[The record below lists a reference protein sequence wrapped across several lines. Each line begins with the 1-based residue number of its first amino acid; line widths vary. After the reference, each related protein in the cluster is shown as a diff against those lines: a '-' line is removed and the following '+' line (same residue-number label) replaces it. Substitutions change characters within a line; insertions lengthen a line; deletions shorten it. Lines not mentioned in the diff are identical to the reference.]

1 VTTAARHRSEEQRMS
16 MRTIAKCLPAI
27 AMGIA
32 LSGCMAPV
40 EEPVTISNSSDT
52 IVTPW
57 GAPSQNSRPA
67 PATAMPASAPEN
79 DNLVM
84 MDDPNR
90 KALDDIRQK
99 QVHEARI
106 ALGILDR
113 MAQRCQTGD
122 AAACTTLQ
130 TNWSTLSQQ
139 LHKTLSMLSGDAMQ
153 MPTNI
158 PTDDPAMPAM
168 DSNTQM
174 APAAAPAPTT
184 TPAAP
189 MANQPSLAPTMQDPA
204 SGDVPT
210 MEKTIPMTE
219 PGADG

>member
-1 VTTAARHRSEEQRMS
+1 MS
-16 MRTIAKCLPAI
+16 MRKIAKCLPAI
-27 AMGIA
+27 ALGLA

-40 EEPVTISNSSDT
+40 EEPVTHANSSDT

-57 GAPSQNSRPA
+57 GAPSQNASSA
-67 PATAMPASAPEN
+67 PSGTMRSTTPEN

-84 MDDPNR
+84 MEDPGR
-90 KALDDIRQK
+90 KVQDGIRQK
-99 QVHEARI
+99 QIDEARI

-113 MAQRCQTGD
+113 MAQRCQSGD

-130 TNWSTLSQQ
+130 TNWSALSQQ
-139 LHKTLSMLSGDAMQ
+139 LHKTLSMMSGDTMQ
-153 MPTNI
+153 MPANI

-168 DSNTQM
+168 DDGATM
-174 APAAAPAPTT
+174 TPAPAALPK
-184 TPAAP
+184 
-189 MANQPSLAPTMQDPA
+189 MDDPA
-204 SGDVPT
+204 GGEMPT